1 MFANA
6 EASHQH
12 SLETLNMLQEYDE
25 FMESIGTL
33 IDLGCGSG
41 LDTEWWATRVTRED
55 NPRPLNIQCTGV
67 DQIDQE
73 LKELKQRS
81 KELKHQ
87 KNETLGYLKHFMKFN
102 EIKICNISRDNNIE
116 IKQVSYNE
124 IEKKQPLSIKKIK
137 QKLPI
142 FFDTVNFSDFITLSS
157 DEKTNAIFNYLESTR
172 EKTNNESIR
181 IKK

>member
-1 MFANA
+1 MSSEMFHDPN
-6 EASHQH
+6 EVKSK
-12 SLETLNMLQEYDE
+12 LVL
-25 FMESIGTL
+25 F
-33 IDLGCGSG
+33 
-41 LDTEWWATRVTRED
+41 
-55 NPRPLNIQCTGV
+55 

-81 KELKHQ
+81 KELKQQ

-102 EIKICNISRDNNIE
+102 EIKICNISKDNNIE

-137 QKLPI
+137 QQLPF

-157 DEKTNAIFNYLESTR
+157 IDKTDAIFNYLDSTR